1 MNINNIVIFVIMG
14 ASLIVGLK
22 REIVFNSVGELVFE
36 FPLGYVLRSDYVL
49 RTPLTQTL
57 GIIRNPVFHRL
68 IAFQRHRRRFRGCL
82 CAKNR
87 SSLQTG

>member
-36 FPLGYVLRSDYVL
+36 FPLGLRATHGL
-49 RTPLTQTL
+49 AQTP
-57 GIIRNPVFHRL
+57 GIIRNSVFHRL

-87 SSLQTG
+87 PSLQTG

>member
-14 ASLIVGLK
+14 ASLLVGLK

-36 FPLGYVLRSDYVL
+36 FPIGLRATLGYVL

-57 GIIRNPVFHRL
+57 GIIRNPIFHRL
-68 IAFQRHRRRFRGCL
+68 IAFQWHRCRFRGCL

>member
-14 ASLIVGLK
+14 ASLLVGFK
-22 REIVFNSVGELVFE
+22 QEIVFNSVGELVFE
-36 FPLGYVLRSDYVL
+36 FPLALRASL
-49 RTPLTQTL
+49 AQTL

-82 CAKNR
+82 CPKNR